1 MAREDLKHSREELD
15 TTASGREFHRETH
28 LMLKNFLLILRVHNV
43 SNFVLM
49 ASGVKVVNRT
59 REDFIWVS
67 EDCLCKV
74 IQY

>member
-1 MAREDLKHSREELD
+1 MKHSREELD

-67 EDCLCKV
+67 EECP
-74 IQY
+74 